1 MAQPSTLAANSL
13 NSTTIAHSAIRPN
26 SPHNINAPNVDNIGE
41 NYAGLGHNA
50 DIPSLSG
57 GNAASRSLIKSL
69 SFLDRFLALW
79 ILLAMALGIILGYFV
94 PDVDDVLQAATL
106 IGVSAPIGT
115 PSLSE
120 IPVFVLPLLRL
131 SGLCFCHT
139 CGIAASSDNLCISCF
154 TG

>member
-1 MAQPSTLAANSL
+1 
-13 NSTTIAHSAIRPN
+13 
-26 SPHNINAPNVDNIGE
+26 
-41 NYAGLGHNA
+41 
-50 DIPSLSG
+50 
-57 GNAASRSLIKSL
+57 
-69 SFLDRFLALW
+69 
-79 ILLAMALGIILGYFV
+79 MALGIILGYFV

-120 IPVFVLPLLRL
+120 IPVFVLLLLRL